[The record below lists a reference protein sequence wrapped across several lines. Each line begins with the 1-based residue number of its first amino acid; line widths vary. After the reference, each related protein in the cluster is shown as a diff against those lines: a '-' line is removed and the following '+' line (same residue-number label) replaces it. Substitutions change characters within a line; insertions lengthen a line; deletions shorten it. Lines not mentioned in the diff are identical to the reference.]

1 MSLSKDDRVTGR
13 CRYKPL
19 FAPSLKVCKIG
30 FEFSKRFAFL
40 VCLRRCDHVHQTVSL
55 TIIAVVSTAIAFVF
69 TSREF
74 MFLRIYPVRH

>member
-30 FEFSKRFAFL
+30 FEFSKRIAIM
-40 VCLRRCDHVHQTVSL
+40 SL
-55 TIIAVVSTAIAFVF
+55 ET
-69 TSREF
+69 
-74 MFLRIYPVRH
+74 M